1 MRMSSVFDMS
11 TQTQRHW
18 PAYLSLGFDKPGDK
32 TRMKQMEF
40 QGPLRVQ
47 RPFYPES
54 DVCHVYLLHPPGGL
68 VSGDDLSI
76 QIQCQPQSHALIT
89 TPSAGKIYKADSNGI
104 EQKQHVDI
112 EVDKAVCEWMP
123 METIVFDG
131 AHGKLTT
138 QVNLFGDAKFVGL
151 DVFCLGRPKSHL
163 PFMQGSVEQRLSI
176 YQDGKPLLLERQ
188 YLAADD
194 PLLTAVSGFNGNLVS
209 GTLTVVGLIDAQC
222 MVNVIREHFSAD
234 TISASCKNTLSVTYR
249 MGVLIVRYL
258 GECSEQAQQQ
268 LRTCWQLIRPELL
281 ARPACMPRIWYT

>member
-112 EVDKAVCEWMP
+112 EVDNAVCEWMP

-151 DVFCLGRPKSHL
+151 DVFCLGRPK
-163 PFMQGSVEQRLSI
+163 VICRLCKVVSSSACQFI
-176 YQDGKPLLLERQ
+176 RTANRCCWNANIWLLMIRCSLR
-188 YLAADD
+188 
-194 PLLTAVSGFNGNLVS
+194 LVA
-209 GTLTVVGLIDAQC
+209 LTVI
-222 MVNVIREHFSAD
+222 
-234 TISASCKNTLSVTYR
+234 
-249 MGVLIVRYL
+249 
-258 GECSEQAQQQ
+258 
-268 LRTCWQLIRPELL
+268 
-281 ARPACMPRIWYT
+281 

>member
-1 MRMSSVFDMS
+1 MSSVFDMS

-18 PAYLSLGFDKPGDK
+18 PAYLTLGFDKSGDK

-47 RPFYPES
+47 RPFYPEL

-76 QIQCQPQSHALIT
+76 QIHCQADSHALVT
-89 TPSAGKIYKADSNGI
+89 TPSAGKIYKADSKNI

-112 EVDKAVCEWMP
+112 EVDNAVCEWMP

-138 QVNLFGDAKFVGL
+138 QVNLFGDAKFVGI

-163 PFMQGSVEQRLSI
+163 PFTQGSVDQRLAI
-176 YQDGKPLLLERQ
+176 YQDGTPLLLERQ

-194 PLLTAVSGFNGNLVS
+194 PLLTSMSGFNGNLVS
-209 GTLTVVGLIDAQC
+209 GTLTVVGLENGAE
-222 MVNVIREHFSAD
+222 MVDTLREQFNAGN
-234 TISASCKNTLSVTYR
+234 KGTLSITYR
-249 MGVLIVRYL
+249 LNVLLVRYL
-258 GECSEQAQQQ
+258 GDCSEQAQTQ
-268 LRTCWQLIRPELL
+268 LRHCWETIRPALL
-281 ARPACMPRIWYT
+281 NRPACAPRIWNT